1 MKGIWMTKSILNVV
15 GVVLVTLLLVSIVN
29 PALAQDN
36 KAEVAKTKETLA
48 SMQQVNINEADADTL
63 VTLKGIGKD
72 RALKIIEYR
81 EQNGPFQKPEDIMK
95 VKGIGKKIF
104 EQNKDFIII

>member
-1 MKGIWMTKSILNVV
+1 MLRRNLYGIGT
-15 GVVLVTLLLVSIVN
+15 VLLALMLVLIVN
-29 PALAQDN
+29 PAIAQDN
-36 KAEVAKTKETLA
+36 KGEAAKTKETLA

-63 VTLKGIGKD
+63 ATLKGIGKD

-95 VKGIGKKIF
+95 VKGIGQKIF
-104 EQNKDFIII
+104 EENKELITL

>member
-1 MKGIWMTKSILNVV
+1 MIKIQNRLS
-15 GVVLVTLLLVSIVN
+15 VLFVTLLFVLIVS
-29 PALAQDN
+29 PAIAQDN
-36 KAEVAKTKETLA
+36 NDEAAQTNETLA

-81 EQNGPFQKPEDIMK
+81 EQNGPFQKLEDIMK
-95 VKGIGKKIF
+95 VKGIGQKIF
-104 EQNKDFIII
+104 EQNKEFITI

>member
-1 MKGIWMTKSILNVV
+1 MLHKSLTCI
-15 GVVLVTLLLVSIVN
+15 GVVLVALLLVLIVN
-29 PALAQDN
+29 PAVAQDE
-36 KAEVAKTKETLA
+36 KAEVAKTKEALA

-81 EQNGPFQKPEDIMK
+81 EQNGPFQKPEDIMN

>member
-1 MKGIWMTKSILNVV
+1 MVFFNRYGI
-15 GVVLVTLLLVSIVN
+15 GVVFAALVLMLIVS
-29 PALAQDN
+29 PAIAQDS
-36 KAEVAKTKETLA
+36 KVEAAKTNEALA

-63 VTLKGIGKD
+63 ATLKGIGKD

-81 EQNGPFQKPEDIMK
+81 EQNGPFQTPEDITK

-104 EQNKDFIII
+104 EQNKDFITI